1 MINSLFESIIR
12 ESFDDDYADYQA
24 KSLEHEKSRK
34 RALSGEN
41 TLSNIDK
48 RKMTFDFYDKKY
60 YLERDYNLI
69 DVKSADGQQIVS
81 VKNDY
86 DANKQIQT
94 IAQAIY
100 EDVFGEKIGNMALWE
115 CFTTEDFDHLEK
127 TAKLYKELLGV
138 VSSQKSKYDSYYS
151 DEGEHS
157 KLNQASMNR
166 YSKLSDTWKAKTD
179 AEEKARQ
186 SLYDETPDYE
196 EGGYAVW
203 NSKNGKR
210 KVTVVSVDEPNQ
222 RAKINTAAGATMYVP
237 LSSLEKVVDYNSKGL
252 GYNNYSDN

>member
-1 MINSLFESIIR
+1 MDTSTNNIFRRILN

-24 KSLEHEKSRK
+24 KSLDHEKSRK
-34 RALSGEN
+34 RASSGED
-41 TLSNIDK
+41 TLSKIDK
-48 RKMTFDFYDKKY
+48 RKMTFDFYGKKY
-60 YLERDYNLI
+60 YLKRDYNWI

-86 DANKQIQT
+86 DANKQIQK

-179 AEEKARQ
+179 AEEKAKQ

-222 RAKINTAAGATMYVP
+222 RAKINTDKGATMYVP
-237 LSSLEKVVDYNSKGL
+237 LDTLDKYVDYGE
-252 GYNNYSDN
+252 YF